1 MIAHGYTC
9 QPRCSS
15 ELIKHFGIGLLER
28 GDASSLPRTQAL
40 ERNPSNA
47 WARKMPALTKPITAL
62 TVSIIANFLPT
73 PRARER
79 LPRCTV
85 KKIQMEELKIR
96 RD

>member
-1 MIAHGYTC
+1 
-9 QPRCSS
+9 
-15 ELIKHFGIGLLER
+15 LIKNFGISLFEGVTRLLPP
-28 GDASSLPRTQAL
+28 GPQAL

-47 WARKMPALTKPITAL
+47 WARKIPALTRPINAL

-85 KKIQMEELKIR
+85 KKIQMGELKIR